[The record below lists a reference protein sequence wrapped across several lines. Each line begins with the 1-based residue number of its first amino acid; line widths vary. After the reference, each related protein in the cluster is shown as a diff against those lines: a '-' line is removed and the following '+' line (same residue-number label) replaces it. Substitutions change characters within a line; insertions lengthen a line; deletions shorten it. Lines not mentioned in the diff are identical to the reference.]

1 MKQTKSEEWLEN
13 YELFLKSESTAV
25 PKDVTERVFSRLKP
39 LINPN
44 AWFVFFK
51 ILAIHVAIG
60 FASLSICHQF
70 GMNPFHTDKSL
81 SDWMMAVGGHNA
93 CMIGCGVLFISL
105 SLLAASYFLTIEE
118 VRALKR
124 TELRQ
129 TLALSIVS
137 LGIFVLAGAEIAVT
151 IAGLWLLGAFIGGF
165 LATEA
170 AMKLKLARI

>member
-1 MKQTKSEEWLEN
+1 MSQSESDQWLEN
-13 YELFLKSESTAV
+13 YEVFLQSDNISV
-25 PKDVTERVFSRLKP
+25 PKDVTKQVFDRLHP

-51 ILAIHVAIG
+51 VLGIHVAIG

-70 GMNPFHTDKSL
+70 GMNPFNTDKSL
-81 SDWMMAVGGHNA
+81 SDWMMAAGGHNA
-93 CMIGCGVLFISL
+93 CMIGCGVLFLSL
-105 SLLAASYFLTIEE
+105 SLLSASYFLTIEE

-129 TLALSIVS
+129 TLALSVAS
-137 LGIFVLAGAEIAVT
+137 LGIFVLAGAQIALT
-151 IAGLWLLGAFIGGF
+151 IAGLWLVGAILGGF

-170 AMKLKLARI
+170 AWKLKQVRI